1 MGFWVSVTLMMA
13 GSNATEAAEP
23 QAEAARG
30 AAAAAVAVRPGGE
43 AVPPEAAA
51 HCARSKELVGA
62 NCSFT
67 TGMTA
72 RRVLEE
78 GAPWSWVGVLTPTDN
93 AQPTRIA
100 TPYRMDDGVLLVATE
115 LLEGLVQEGIVGL
128 DLRLEGRSLEL
139 DGVRY
144 VVLTSFARVD
154 T

>member
-30 AAAAAVAVRPGGE
+30 AAAASVAVRPVNE
-43 AVPPEAAA
+43 VPPEAAA

-100 TPYRMDDGVLLVATE
+100 APYRMDDGVLVVATE

-128 DLRLEGRSLEL
+128 NLRLEGRSLEL

>member
-1 MGFWVSVTLMMA
+1 MGFWVTVTWA
-13 GSNATEAAEP
+13 VVGSSPAHAVDP
-23 QAEAARG
+23 PAEAARG
-30 AAAAAVAVRPGGE
+30 AAASPLPLEAEVA
-43 AVPPEAAA
+43 PETVA

-78 GAPWSWVGVLTPTDN
+78 GVPWSWVGPITPTDN

-100 TPYRMDDGVLLVATE
+100 TPFRVDDGVLLVATA
-115 LLEGLVQEGIVGL
+115 LLEGLVQDGL
-128 DLRLEGRSLEL
+128 AGANLRLDGRSLEL

-144 VVLTSFARVD
+144 VVLTAFARVD